1 MNHCLSMGER
11 PALSVSEVS
20 DKSFNPNSNKQK
32 ILRSVLFE
40 KGFHFFTGNREYTG
54 ITSTSLSEFEEKLKI
69 VNARSVEYHFRRQD
83 FQRWINY
90 VIGDVELAT
99 RIARLNKQ
107 LSSENLR
114 KELLKI
120 VRKRIRELEKLIG
133 SAV

>member
-1 MNHCLSMGER
+1 MGER

-40 KGFHFFTGNREYTG
+40 KGFHFFMDSREYTG
-54 ITSTSLSEFEEKLKI
+54 ITSTSLSEFDEKLKI

-99 RIARLNKQ
+99 RIARLDKQ

-133 SAV
+133 SFV

>member
-1 MNHCLSMGER
+1 MNTKALLGRQICLSTIKG
-11 PALSVSEVS
+11 S
-20 DKSFNPNSNKQK
+20 DKFFELNSNKQK
-32 ILRSVLFE
+32 ILRSVHFE
-40 KGFHFFTGNREYTG
+40 EGFHFFEARRKYTG

-69 VNARSVEYHFRRQD
+69 VNARSVEHHFRRQD

-133 SAV
+133 NAV

>member
-1 MNHCLSMGER
+1 MGER
-11 PALSVSEVS
+11 LALSVSEVS

-40 KGFHFFTGNREYTG
+40 KGFHFFMDSREYTG

-120 VRKRIRELEKLIG
+120 VRKRIRELEKLIV